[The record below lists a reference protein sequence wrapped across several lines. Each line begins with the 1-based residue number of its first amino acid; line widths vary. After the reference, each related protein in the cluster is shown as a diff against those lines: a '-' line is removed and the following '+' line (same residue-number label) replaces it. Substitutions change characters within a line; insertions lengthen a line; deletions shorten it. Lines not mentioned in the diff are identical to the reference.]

1 MTSMKKSFSDRLK
14 VAANQIKQQSKKGS
28 KLAAKELQSGLQKL
42 SDKRMVVGVTGLS
55 QSGKSTFITS
65 LINQLM
71 KHDKAALA
79 GFDIVREGRL
89 LWTRMLPL
97 DDDLPEYP
105 YDEAYQAIASEQPSW
120 PPSTSRATGCLL
132 ELRIQQ
138 SKQAFDFLL
147 PDEYS
152 FFIEIRDYPGEW
164 LLDLPMM
171 SMSYSRWCG
180 QCSAQ
185 FNKEPRSAIFADLL
199 PKLKQIDPL
208 SPYEPGQKEAVHND
222 GHHLERDPITAL
234 HNQFRQK
241 LFECRQGERSLSLI
255 QPGRFLI
262 PGDIDI
268 PCFIPLLNCGS
279 YTEGQLESAPESS
292 YYKHNKRAYDEY
304 VARVIKPFYKQFFSK
319 IDRQVILVDVVNAL
333 NSGPEYLEDMRHAM
347 SNIIDSF
354 HYGEQNK
361 LKQLFSPKIDKVIYA
376 ATKIDQ
382 VIASEHE
389 SVKTLLSGIVQ
400 QAIAYAQYQG
410 VKPNC
415 EAVAAIRASEEK
427 VYKNQQSIVGCQTN
441 GEAIGYIHPTIPHRI
456 PEGDAWQTYLD
467 WELPK
472 LSPPKG
478 LSLTNQ
484 DPIPHIRMDKVLQ
497 LLLGDKCR

>member
-1 MTSMKKSFSDRLK
+1 MKKSFSQRLK
-14 VAANQIKQQSKKGS
+14 VVANQIKHQSKKGS
-28 KLAAKELQSGLQKL
+28 VLAAKELQSGLQKL

-71 KHDKAALA
+71 MHDKAALA
-79 GFDIVREGRL
+79 GFDMVREGRL

-97 DDDLPEYP
+97 NDELAEYP
-105 YDEAYQAIASEQPSW
+105 YEEAYQAIANEVPAW
-120 PPSTSRATGCLL
+120 PESTSRASGCLL

-138 SKQAFDFLL
+138 SKQTFDFLL

-185 FNKEPRSAIFADLL
+185 FNKEPRNAIFADLL
-199 PKLKQIDPL
+199 PKLKQVDPL
-208 SPYEPGQKEAVHND
+208 AQYEPELKD
-222 GHHLERDPITAL
+222 AL
-234 HNQFRQK
+234 HSQFKQK
-241 LFECRQGERSLSLI
+241 LIECRQGERSLSLI

-262 PGDIDI
+262 PGDIEI
-268 PCFIPLLNCGS
+268 PSFIPLLNCGS
-279 YTEGQLESAPESS
+279 YTEGQLDAAPESS
-292 YYKHNKRAYDEY
+292 NYKQNKRAYDEY

-382 VIASEHE
+382 VIAAEHE

-427 VYKNQQSIVGCQTN
+427 VYKNQQSIVGCQSN

-456 PEGDAWQTYLD
+456 PEGDAWQAYLD
-467 WELPK
+467 WKLPK

-497 LLLGDKCR
+497 ILLGDKCR